1 MKVGLKDIAERVG
14 LSKAAVSLYF
24 RDPSTS
30 RVSDENK
37 ARIRVAAAELDY
49 KPHVFARSLSS
60 RKSAMIAILIPFDL
74 PYFRSTFL
82 NEALCGIQSVLF
94 DRGYNF
100 VFIPSRGNNSPAIL
114 RGQLERGIGYD
125 GFIIFGTRAC
135 TMADMRANVEEM
147 QKVGVPFAVLNMP
160 DMGPALGGPAG
171 GEINQVVNVTPR
183 ESSAIRYLLGQGH
196 ERILLMGGRAQAPD
210 TEQAV
215 REYREC
221 FAERGLAVD
230 EALFLNGDYEEMV
243 ARSEVLQAFDRGLE
257 FTAVYCLTDTMALGV
272 YEAAAERA
280 LRIPQD
286 VSVIGKNDSFFA
298 RFMSPPL
305 TSVRV
310 PMFEAGRLSS
320 ERLLRTIESGEAP
333 RKIFLKN
340 ELILRLSTAIRR

>member
-1 MKVGLKDIAERVG
+1 MKVGLKDIAGRVG

-24 RDPSTS
+24 RDPSTT
-30 RVSDENK
+30 RVSDESK
-37 ARIRVAAAELDY
+37 ARIRAAAVELDY
-49 KPHVFARSLSS
+49 RPHVFARSLSA
-60 RKSAMIAILIPFDL
+60 RKSHMIAILIPFDL
-74 PYFRSTFL
+74 PYFRSTYL

-100 VFIPSRGNNSPAIL
+100 VFIPSRGNNSTAIL
-114 RGQLERGIGYD
+114 RSQLERGRGYD

-135 TMADMRANVEEM
+135 TMADMRANVGQM
-147 QKVGVPFAVLNMP
+147 LKVGVPFAVLNMP
-160 DMGPALGGPAG
+160 DMGLD
-171 GEINQVVNVTPR
+171 INQVVNVTPLAA
-183 ESSAIRYLLGQGH
+183 SAIRCLLDLGH

-210 TEQAV
+210 TEDCV
-215 REYREC
+215 REYREG

-230 EALFLNGDYEEMV
+230 ERLFLNGDYEEMV
-243 ARSEVLQAFDRGLE
+243 ARSEILQAVDRDVR

-272 YEAAAERA
+272 YEALEERG
-280 LRIPQD
+280 LRVPAD

-298 RFMSPPL
+298 RFLQPPL

-310 PMFEAGRLSS
+310 PMFEAGRLGAES
-320 ERLLRTIESGEAP
+320 LLRSIEGAGAP

>member
-1 MKVGLKDIAERVG
+1 MKVGLKDVAERVG

-30 RVSDENK
+30 RVSDESK
-37 ARIRVAAAELDY
+37 TRIRVAAAELDY
-49 KPHVFARSLSS
+49 RPHVFARSLSA
-60 RKSAMIAILIPFDL
+60 RKSHMIAILIPFDL
-74 PYFRSTFL
+74 PYFRSTYL

-100 VFIPSRGNNSPAIL
+100 VFVPSRGNNSTAIL
-114 RGQLERGIGYD
+114 RSQLERGRGYD

-135 TMADMRANVEEM
+135 TMADMRANVEQM
-147 QKVGVPFAVLNMP
+147 QTVGVPFAVLNMP
-160 DMGPALGGPAG
+160 DMGLD
-171 GEINQVVNVTPR
+171 INQVVNVSPR
-183 ESSAIRYLLGQGH
+183 AASAIRYLLDLGH
-196 ERILLMGGRAQAPD
+196 ERVLLMGGRSQAPD
-210 TEQAV
+210 TEDAV
-215 REYREC
+215 REYREG
-221 FAERGLAVD
+221 FAERGLAAD
-230 EALFLNGDYEEMV
+230 EQLFLNGDYEEMV
-243 ARSEVLQAFDRGLE
+243 ARSQILQALDRGVR

-272 YEAAAERA
+272 YEALAERG
-280 LRIPQD
+280 LSVPVH

-310 PMFEAGRLSS
+310 PMFEAGRLGAES
-320 ERLLRTIESGEAP
+320 LLRSIEGGEPP

>member
-1 MKVGLKDIAERVG
+1 VKVGLKDVADRVG

-30 RVSDENK
+30 RVSDESK
-37 ARIRVAAAELDY
+37 ARIRLAAAELDY
-49 KPHVFARSLSS
+49 RPNVFARSLSS

-74 PYFRSTFL
+74 PYFRSTYL

-100 VFIPSRGNNSPAIL
+100 VFIPSRGDNSTAIL
-114 RGQLERGIGYD
+114 RSQLERGRGYD

-135 TMADMRANVEEM
+135 TVEDMRANVAEM
-147 QKVGVPFAVLNMP
+147 HKVGVPFAVLNMP
-160 DMGPALGGPAG
+160 DMGLD
-171 GEINQVVNVTPR
+171 INQVVNVTPR
-183 ESSAIRYLLGQGH
+183 DASAVRYLLEQGH

-210 TEQAV
+210 TEAGI
-215 REYREC
+215 REYHEC
-221 FAERGLAVD
+221 LAERGMPPD
-230 EALFLNGDYEEMV
+230 PALFLNGDYEEMV
-243 ARSEVLQAFDRGLE
+243 ARSQVLQALDRGAS

-272 YEAAAERA
+272 YEALAERGLKVPA
-280 LRIPQD
+280 D

-298 RFMSPPL
+298 RFLSPPL

-310 PMFEAGRLSS
+310 PMFEAGRLGS
-320 ERLLRTIESGEAP
+320 ESLLRSIGGEGP